1 MSISINCCNKILP
14 LLIVTFAAFFLQ
26 NVNSEEITEKQDKIF
41 GKELYAYQKNAI
53 DKIFDKLKNH
63 PDRYNLLYQL
73 PTGGGKTVIF
83 SEITRRFI
91 HETGKKVLI
100 LTHRVE
106 LCGQTSQMLNEFGV
120 VNKVINSEVKELPVP
135 NDFMCFVAM
144 VETLNNRLR
153 DKILDLENIGLMIV
167 DEAHYNSFR
176 KLFKFYEKGVMLGV
190 TATPLSSNINLP
202 MNEVYDE
209 LVVGESISSLINMG
223 FLARATT
230 YSYHVGLSSL
240 KIGING
246 DYTVSSSERLYNTH
260 VMQDKLLAAYKDQS
274 LGKKTLIFNNGI
286 HTSQYVYE
294 TFRQAGFEI
303 RHLDNTHTAGERR
316 KILDWFREKPDAI
329 LTSVSI
335 LTTGFDEPTVQSI
348 VLNRATR
355 SLTLYFQMIGR
366 GSRIIPG
373 KNEFTVIDLGNNL
386 SRFGLWEDEVD
397 WTAVFRN
404 PEAYLLNLRSD
415 EEIELQY
422 RYEMPEELRAKFIK
436 SEIIDF
442 DIKEAHKDALRQK
455 QRPKIVIENSIEQHV
470 KMCVENSSD
479 IEGALSLAQL
489 LKEEIDFRVRVY
501 TRCLGKAS
509 QSYVSWLQDDY
520 CRKMKQQIV
529 RFGSPIVAVHL
540 EEDSEPLDIL
550 STNAAPKIQEEIK
563 PDLNTD
569 L

>member
-1 MSISINCCNKILP
+1 MDIKE
-14 LLIVTFAAFFLQ
+14 T
-26 NVNSEEITEKQDKIF
+26 TERQDNTF
-41 GKELYAYQKNAI
+41 GKELYSYQKTAI
-53 DKIFDKLKNH
+53 DKIFEKLENH
-63 PDRYNLLYQL
+63 PERYNLLYQL

-83 SEITRRFI
+83 SEIARRYI
-91 HETGKKVLI
+91 QQTGKKVLI

-106 LCGQTSQMLNEFGV
+106 LCAQTSQMLKEFGV

-153 DKILDLENIGLMIV
+153 DKILDLDNVGLMIV

-190 TATPLSSNINLP
+190 TATPLSSNVNLP

-209 LVVGESISSLINMG
+209 LIVGESISSLINMG

-230 YSYHVGLSSL
+230 YSYHVGLTSL
-240 KIGING
+240 KIGVNG

-260 VMQDKLLAAYKDQS
+260 VMQDKLLAAYKDQC

-294 TFRQAGFEI
+294 SFKQAGFDI
-303 RHLDNTHTAGERR
+303 RHLDNTHTGSERR

-335 LTTGFDEPTVQSI
+335 LTTGFDEPTVESI
-348 VLNRATR
+348 ILNRATR

-366 GSRIIPG
+366 GSRVIPG
-373 KNEFTVIDLGNNL
+373 KKEFTVIDLGNNL

-397 WTAVFRN
+397 WAAVFRN

-422 RYEMPEELRAKFIK
+422 RYEMPDELRAKFSK
-436 SEIIDF
+436 SEVIDF
-442 DIKEAHKDALRQK
+442 DIKEAHKEALRQK

-479 IEGALSLAQL
+479 IESALQLAQL

-509 QSYVSWLQDDY
+509 QSYVTWLQDDY
-520 CRKMKQQIV
+520 YRKMKQQIV
-529 RFGSPIVAVHL
+529 RFGSPIVEVHV
-540 EEDSEPLDIL
+540 EETVEEPEPWDIL
-550 STNAAPKIQEEIK
+550 STNSADEIQEE
-563 PDLNTD
+563 LNTD
-569 L
+569 LNTEL